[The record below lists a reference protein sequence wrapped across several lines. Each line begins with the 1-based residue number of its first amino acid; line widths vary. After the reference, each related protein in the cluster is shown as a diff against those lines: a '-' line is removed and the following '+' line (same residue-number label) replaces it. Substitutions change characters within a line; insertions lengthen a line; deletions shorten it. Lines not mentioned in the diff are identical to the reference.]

1 MLSLIISKALD
12 SETKRKIVVSGIAS
26 TMLAVSLVVTFG
38 IFGGVFNPSYPV
50 GPAGDPNSILF
61 TINGTIANDFAD
73 FEPYSEEFD
82 VNAPQYT
89 ISPGLSNVANLG
101 QYPTLSDTQRLFIE
115 NNGFVATPQSEFKQI
130 HEILEDND
138 LNDIPSFVTSDAVLH
153 AFHVL
158 YDLVLREAEVYTFW
172 NLLGNMTEMLADE
185 SYEQYTILPEG
196 RWQDAAIRN
205 VMFFSVALKLIDSD
219 ASIPAEAVDAVNQV
233 LLLIDAHDGFSDQW
247 FQEYDED
254 FSQYVPRGHY
264 TRSELLGNYFKAMM
278 WYGRIMFRLKPV
290 LSGLPNEK
298 GMDETAQ
305 AILISLALQKEIQTL
320 PDNLTGYDVWDAIY
334 QPTAFFVGDADDL
347 LPTEYLTLAEEVYG
361 ATITFESLNDEELL
375 IEFIERALEFSEPLI
390 LSSRLSDIENMNMT
404 KGLRF
409 MGQRFVPDS
418 YILGQ
423 LVYKYVGTMANPR
436 LMPKGLDV
444 MAALGSNRAWE
455 LLDDQKHYYNYT
467 VQMEKLWNEIG
478 NITEDEWTHNLY
490 YLWLY
495 SLLPLLSEP
504 GEGYPLFMQN
514 EAWVDKQLMT
524 ALGSWTELRHDT
536 ILYVKQSYTWE
547 LTDLPPEVH
556 GYVEPVPRVYAR
568 LAGLCKMMINGLN
581 DRSLLFE
588 RMAVKLGKL
597 HGLLRTLQTISIKEL
612 NGESLN
618 STEIQTIHKSG
629 ETLGDIVALP
639 RDNQI
644 TSDADDRMA
653 VIADVHT
660 DINTKHVLEEAV
672 GDPMIIYVAVY
683 IEGQVILTRGGTF
696 SYYEFIQP
704 TSDRLT
710 DEAWQEMLD
719 TGEEPV
725 MPSWTGSFVVEVS
738 PSEFYYATTSFR
750 KPTKKGIIK

>member
-1 MLSLIISKALD
+1 MLSHIISKALD
-12 SETKRKIVVSGIAS
+12 SETKRKLAASGVVS

-38 IFGGVFNPSYPV
+38 IFGGVFDPRYPI
-50 GPAGDPNSILF
+50 GPTGDPDSILF
-61 TINGTIANDFAD
+61 TINSTISNDFAD
-73 FEPYSEEFD
+73 FEPYSEEFN

-89 ISPGLSNVANLG
+89 ISPGLSNVDNLA
-101 QYPTLSDTQRLFIE
+101 QFPTLSELQMTMIE
-115 NNGFVATPQSEFKQI
+115 NNGFVATPQFEFKQI
-130 HEILEDND
+130 HEILQNND
-138 LNDIPSFVTSDAVLH
+138 DEMIPSFVTSDAVLH

-172 NLLGNMTEMLADE
+172 DLLGNMTEMLIDE
-185 SYEQYTILPEG
+185 SYNQYTTLPEG
-196 RWQDAAIRN
+196 RWKDAALRN
-205 VMFFSVALKLIDSD
+205 VMYFSVALKLIDSD
-219 ASIPAEAVDAVNQV
+219 AEIPAEAVDAVNEV
-233 LLLIDAHDGFSDQW
+233 LLLIDAHEGFSDQW

-264 TRSELLGNYFKAMM
+264 TRSETLENFFKAMM
-278 WYGRIMFRLKPV
+278 WYGRIMFRLKPD
-290 LSGLPNEK
+290 LPGFPNEK

-305 AILISLALQKEIQTL
+305 AILISLALQEEIQTL
-320 PDNLTGYDVWDAIY
+320 PDDITGYEVWDAIY

-347 LPTEYLTLAEEVYG
+347 LPNEYLSLTKEIYGESITLELL
-361 ATITFESLNDEELL
+361 TDEELL
-375 IEFIERALEFSEPLI
+375 EEFIERAMTFREPRI
-390 LSSRLSDIENMNMT
+390 LSSRLEDYGDMNQT

-423 LVYKYVGTMANPR
+423 LVYIYVGDWANPR

-444 MAALGSNRAWE
+444 MAALGSDRAWE

-467 VQMEKLWNEIG
+467 AQMEKLWNEIG
-478 NITEDEWTHNLY
+478 NMTEEEWTHNLY

-547 LTDLPPEVH
+547 FTSIPPEVH
-556 GYVEPVPRVYAR
+556 GYVEPVPRLYAR

-581 DRSLLFE
+581 ERSLLSE
-588 RMAVKLGKL
+588 RMAIKLAKL

-618 STEIQTIHKSG
+618 STEIRTIQNSG

-639 RDNQI
+639 HDDEI

-653 VIADVHT
+653 LVADVHT
-660 DINTKHVLEEAV
+660 DLNTEQVLEEAV

-696 SYYEFIQP
+696 SYYEFTQHM
-704 TSDRLT
+704 SERLT

-719 TGEEPV
+719 AGEEPA
-725 MPSWTGSFVVEVS
+725 MPSWTGSFLIEVS
-738 PSEFYYATTSFR
+738 PSEFYCATTSFR
-750 KPTKKGIIK
+750 KIE